1 MDKVFGIDI
10 STYQGGINLATAKA
24 EGVKFALLRAGFTG
38 YGNGVSK
45 SVDNQFENHYRNAKA
60 NGLGVGAYWFSRATT
75 YENGKAEAEYMY
87 NNCLKGKQFEYP
99 IAIDVEDSYYQAKA
113 GKQAVTNA
121 IKGFCEYLEAK
132 GYYVCIYAN
141 SNWFKNYMDLSQL
154 TKYDKWVANWGTSRP
169 SSPAGGLWQ
178 FGGETNRIRTNKVAG
193 MTVDQN
199 YAFYDYPAIM
209 KQKGLNG
216 FSANADVKPQDPIT
230 PTPQPTPAPSNDT
243 IYVVK
248 AGDTLS
254 GIASKYGTT
263 YQTLAAY
270 NNISNPNLIY
280 VGQQIKIPGNGTTTT
295 NTTTNNSKTYTVK
308 SGDTLSGIA
317 SKYGTTYQT
326 LAAYNNISN
335 PNLIYVGQQI
345 KIPGNGTTTTNT
357 TTNNSKTY
365 TVKSGDTLSGI
376 ASKYGTTW
384 QKIYNDN
391 KSVIGSNP
399 NLIKPGQVLTI
410 K

>member
-1 MDKVFGIDI
+1 MEKIFGIDI
-10 STYQGGINLATAKA
+10 STYQRGINLAAAKN
-24 EGVKFALLRAGFTG
+24 EGVRFAILRAGFTG

-45 SVDNQFENHYRNAKA
+45 SKDNQFENHYRNAKA
-60 NGLGVGAYWFSRATT
+60 NGIGVGAYWYSCATT
-75 YENGKAEAEYMY
+75 YENGRAEAEYMY

-99 IAIDVEDSYYQAKA
+99 IAIDVEDSHYQAKA
-113 GKQAVTNA
+113 GKAAVTAA
-121 IKGFCEYLEAK
+121 IKGFCEFLEAK
-132 GYYVCIYAN
+132 GYYVSIYAN
-141 SNWFKNYMDLSQL
+141 SNWFNNYIDTPQL
-154 TKYDKWVANWGTSRP
+154 AKYDKWVANWSSNRP
-169 SSPAGGLWQ
+169 SNPAGGLWQ

-199 YAFYDYPAIM
+199 YAYYDYPAIM
-209 KQKGLNG
+209 RQKGLNG
-216 FSANADVKPQDPIT
+216 FSADGSVQPQE
-230 PTPQPTPAPSNDT
+230 PTQPSNPASAPQPSTSNSDSVYT
-243 IYVVK
+243 VV

-254 GIASKYGTT
+254 GIASRYGTT
-263 YQTLAAY
+263 YQKLAAY

-280 VGQQIKIPGNGTTTT
+280 VGQQIKIPGTGKDT
-295 NTTTNNSKTYTVK
+295 NVATNN
-308 SGDTLSGIA
+308 
-317 SKYGTTYQT
+317 
-326 LAAYNNISN
+326 NR
-335 PNLIYVGQQI
+335 
-345 KIPGNGTTTTNT
+345 
-357 TTNNSKTY
+357 TY

>member
-216 FSANADVKPQDPIT
+216 FSANADVKPQDPVT

-280 VGQQIKIPGNGTTTT
+280 VGQQIKIPGNGTTT
-295 NTTTNNSKTYTVK
+295 NTT
-308 SGDTLSGIA
+308 
-317 SKYGTTYQT
+317 
-326 LAAYNNISN
+326 
-335 PNLIYVGQQI
+335 
-345 KIPGNGTTTTNT
+345 
-357 TTNNSKTY
+357 
-365 TVKSGDTLSGI
+365 
-376 ASKYGTTW
+376 
-384 QKIYNDN
+384 N
-391 KSVIGSNP
+391 KSVDELAREVIAGKYGNGEARKNALGSRYNEVQAKVNEMLAGNNTPSSPTPSVDILDLVRKTIRGDFGNGEARRKALGSNYDEVQRQV
-399 NLIKPGQVLTI
+399 NLNLKNGLTRWDNIKLF
-410 K
+410 

>member
-10 STYQGGINLATAKA
+10 STYQGGINLVTAKA

-113 GKQAVTNA
+113 GRQAVTNA

-216 FSANADVKPQDPIT
+216 FSANADVKPQDPVT

-280 VGQQIKIPGNGTTTT
+280 VGQQIKIPGNGTTT
-295 NTTTNNSKTYTVK
+295 NTT
-308 SGDTLSGIA
+308 
-317 SKYGTTYQT
+317 
-326 LAAYNNISN
+326 
-335 PNLIYVGQQI
+335 
-345 KIPGNGTTTTNT
+345 
-357 TTNNSKTY
+357 NSKTY

-391 KSVIGSNP
+391 RSVIGSNP

>member
-1 MDKVFGIDI
+1 
-10 STYQGGINLATAKA
+10 
-24 EGVKFALLRAGFTG
+24 
-38 YGNGVSK
+38 
-45 SVDNQFENHYRNAKA
+45 
-60 NGLGVGAYWFSRATT
+60 
-75 YENGKAEAEYMY
+75 MY

-178 FGGETNRIRTNKVAG
+178 FGGETNRISTNKVAG

-199 YAFYDYPAIM
+199 QAFYDYTANM
-209 KQKGLNG
+209 KQKGLIG
-216 FSANADVKPQDPIT
+216 FSANADVKPQDPVT
-230 PTPQPTPAPSNDT
+230 PTPQPTPAPSNDR

-248 AGDTLS
+248 A
-254 GIASKYGTT
+254 
-263 YQTLAAY
+263 
-270 NNISNPNLIY
+270 
-280 VGQQIKIPGNGTTTT
+280 
-295 NTTTNNSKTYTVK
+295 
-308 SGDTLSGIA
+308 
-317 SKYGTTYQT
+317 
-326 LAAYNNISN
+326 
-335 PNLIYVGQQI
+335 
-345 KIPGNGTTTTNT
+345 
-357 TTNNSKTY
+357 
-365 TVKSGDTLSGI
+365 GDTLSGI

>member
-24 EGVKFALLRAGFTG
+24 EEVKFALLRAGFTG

-216 FSANADVKPQDPIT
+216 FSANADVKPQDPVT

-280 VGQQIKIPGNGTTTT
+280 VGQQIKIPGNGTTT
-295 NTTTNNSKTYTVK
+295 
-308 SGDTLSGIA
+308 
-317 SKYGTTYQT
+317 
-326 LAAYNNISN
+326 
-335 PNLIYVGQQI
+335 
-345 KIPGNGTTTTNT
+345 NT

-391 KSVIGSNP
+391 RSVIGSNP

>member
-45 SVDNQFENHYRNAKA
+45 SVDNQFENHYRNAKV

-154 TKYDKWVANWGTSRP
+154 IKYDKWVANWGTSRP

-216 FSANADVKPQDPIT
+216 FSANADVKPQDPVI

-248 AGDTLS
+248 A
-254 GIASKYGTT
+254 
-263 YQTLAAY
+263 
-270 NNISNPNLIY
+270 
-280 VGQQIKIPGNGTTTT
+280 
-295 NTTTNNSKTYTVK
+295 
-308 SGDTLSGIA
+308 GDTLSGIA

>member
-216 FSANADVKPQDPIT
+216 FSANADVKPQDPVT

-280 VGQQIKIPGNGTTTT
+280 VGQQIKIPGNGTTT

-345 KIPGNGTTTTNT
+345 KIPGNGTTTNT

-391 KSVIGSNP
+391 RSVIGSNP